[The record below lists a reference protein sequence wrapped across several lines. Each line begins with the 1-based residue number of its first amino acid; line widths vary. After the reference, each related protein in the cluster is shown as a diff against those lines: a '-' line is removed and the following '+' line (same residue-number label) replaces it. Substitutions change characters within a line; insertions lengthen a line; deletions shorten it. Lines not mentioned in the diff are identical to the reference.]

1 MKAANFFLAG
11 VGGQGILLAG
21 NVLTLVGAQA
31 GYDVKKSEIHGMS
44 QRGGSVTSHVR
55 WAEKV
60 YSPMI
65 GKGEA
70 DYLLALERLEG
81 LRYLEYL
88 RPGGVAILN
97 DYSIP
102 PIAVSIGQSSYPG
115 TEQIR
120 QLFAQVSE
128 RVYLLPAMQI
138 AESLGNARTNNVVL
152 LGALSTFL
160 DAPAATWLEVI
171 AERVPNKHV
180 EINKQAFMRGRKALH
195 GTI

>member
-21 NVLTLVGAQA
+21 NVLTLVGARA
-31 GYDVKKSEIHGMS
+31 GLDVKKSEIHGMS

-55 WAEKV
+55 WAERV

-88 RPGGVAILN
+88 RPGGVVILS
-97 DYSIP
+97 DYAIP
-102 PIAVSIGQSSYPG
+102 PIAVSTGQSSYPD

-120 QLFAQVSE
+120 QLFAQTGA
-128 RVYLLPAMQI
+128 RFYLLPAMRI

-160 DAPAATWLEVI
+160 EVPAESWLKVI
-171 AERVPNKHV
+171 AERVPPKYI
-180 EINKQAFMRGRKALH
+180 EINKQAFLRGREAIK
-195 GTI
+195 